1 MGDCRGR
8 RDPLFPQAQSLVP
21 GDRGFFWNYL
31 HGVGYLA
38 GRCLGRP
45 CFSRALSPLTPSHIR
60 NNGWSLGTRS
70 SVARRS
76 VLGGQPCSDVPSQ
89 TLSVSCWPV
98 PTLRVIAALSPSVVR
113 VDGLVAA
120 PCHVGRVHLRS
131 GLVPLSVGRSCSSDP
146 RWPWRMRATTV
157 SCAGSRRGPGAGES
171 LPAPWSRSPDGGRS

>member
-1 MGDCRGR
+1 MPRAALLLPGSVTTDAFTHQEQWVEFGDTQLCG
-8 RDPLFPQAQSLVP
+8 QEVS
-21 GDRGFFWNYL
+21 
-31 HGVGYLA
+31 
-38 GRCLGRP
+38 
-45 CFSRALSPLTPSHIR
+45 
-60 NNGWSLGTRS
+60 
-70 SVARRS
+70 
-76 VLGGQPCSDVPSQ
+76 LGGQPCSDVPSQ

-98 PTLRVIAALSPSVVR
+98 PTLRVIAALSPSAVR